1 MLIVIITT
9 MQVVLNAA
17 LHAAMKPEKQADGK
31 STKIFTCVRVCVCG
45 QRQR

>member
-1 MLIVIITT
+1 MAIIITTT

-31 STKIFTCVRVCVCG
+31 STKIFTCVRLCLCG
-45 QRQR
+45 QRRR